1 MAGLS
6 KSIFFVE
13 VKETVVRER
22 VLKQVSSILLPSDR
36 SFNYS
41 NITSFIFFT
50 GRMLKI
56 IVCIICLTSSSSIYF
71 SLILNYIIIT
81 SIRNLLLV
89 WFFHPKTTETGFL
102 YHHWNWSSNWAP
114 LCQLTVSISN
124 LAGIFYSVL
133 WCWWRLLLQSLLFGV
148 HVAAFSGLAPNSLPA
163 PFHSFS

>member
-1 MAGLS
+1 MAGLGR
-6 KSIFFVE
+6 SIFFGE

-22 VLKQVSSILLPSDR
+22 VLKQVSSILLPSDPP
-36 SFNYS
+36 FNYS
-41 NITSFIFFT
+41 NITSIIFFT

-56 IVCIICLTSSSSIYF
+56 IVCIICLSSSSSIYF

-89 WFFHPKTTETGFL
+89 WFSHPKTIETGLL
-102 YHHWNWSSNWAP
+102 YHHWNRSSNWAP

-124 LAGIFYSVL
+124 RPGTFYSVL
-133 WCWWRLLLQSLLFGV
+133 WCWWHLLLQSLLFGV
-148 HVAAFSGLAPNSLPA
+148 YIGAFSGLAPNSLLA